1 MFVSSAKA
9 DELHNTPTKF
19 EADLV
24 FSDTFA
30 ERKNKMRKQFL
41 LCMMIGLCCN
51 IAIAQPKRVATP
63 ETPLDSLSDK
73 FSNASSLASWQQ
85 WHTTEGQ
92 PDKWK
97 SFQIKNDLLELQPH
111 ASGWYADYAA
121 PFLYKMIDG
130 NFDVRTKI
138 KVSGAKDALPQTEWS
153 LAGLMVRQP
162 KRPGAAWEPR
172 QENWLFLT
180 MGIAEPKGVPV
191 FEAKSTTN
199 SISNLKLRPAKEGWV
214 ELRIVRMQASFI
226 LMYRYEGEEWT
237 ILERLYRPQMPYQLQ
252 VGINAYS
259 GWNVIPA
266 AAKADAT
273 THNKSVLKD
282 VPTDMLVQ
290 IDHIEFSRPQLN
302 REKLGSFMKAG
313 FQAPYYTPGNVLT
326 DYSISNSELL
336 QIVDGKNNSSASK

>member
-1 MFVSSAKA
+1 MLRQIF
-9 DELHNTPTKF
+9 PI
-19 EADLV
+19 
-24 FSDTFA
+24 
-30 ERKNKMRKQFL
+30 L
-41 LCMMIGLCCN
+41 LLSFYGTALY
-51 IAIAQPKRVATP
+51 AQPRRVNVP
-63 ETPLDSLSDK
+63 ETRLDSLNDE
-73 FSNASSLASWQQ
+73 FNNASTLASWQQ
-85 WHTTEGQ
+85 WHTAEGQ

-97 SFQIKNDLLELQPH
+97 ATQVKNGVLELQPY

-121 PFLYKMIDG
+121 PFLYKTIDG

-138 KVSGAKDALPQTEWS
+138 KVSGEKDALPQTEWS

-162 KRPGAAWEPR
+162 KKPGATWEPR

-180 MGIAEPKGVPV
+180 TGIAEPKGSPV
-191 FEAKSTTN
+191 FEAKTTNN

-237 ILERLYRPQMPYQLQ
+237 VLERLYRPQMPFQLQ

-259 GWNVIPA
+259 GWNAIPA
-266 AAKADAT
+266 NVKADAV

-282 VPTDMLVQ
+282 VPTDMVVQ
-290 IDHIEFSRPQLN
+290 IDHVHFSRPALN
-302 REKLGSFMKAG
+302 RDKRNSFVKQG
-313 FQAPYYTPGNVLT
+313 FQAPYYTAPNLLT

-336 QIVDGKNNSSASK
+336 QILDTKADAPAQSK